1 MERKKDQ
8 VYGQLK
14 RAIMDETLP
23 PGSRL
28 PTEIRLARSLAVGQ
42 VTLRSALARLEAE
55 GLVERIRSRG
65 TFVTE
70 RSRRRTFL
78 LIQPDGTE
86 TLETPSR
93 YIASGLEE
101 EAEKRAVTLEVCPES
116 LFVSFTPEERREVVR
131 TRSISGVILETGHRR
146 IPEKVVSAVREL
158 DLPTVIP
165 HGLRGDAASGFFVLR
180 TDEKKAF
187 SDAFLYLARQGH
199 RRIGSLFLQMPEE
212 NPGELRGFSR
222 EELCA
227 FLASKG
233 LVPACRYIAVVPNS
247 ADAIREQLAA
257 WFASS
262 EPPTAILCHSDRIA
276 MRVYGILR
284 QLDLRVPD
292 DVSVMGYSN
301 YPGSQLLTPPLTT
314 IDTRLRECARLAIG
328 KLFDSEDWFAD
339 RSAPREDF
347 TPCLLVERG
356 SVARCGKEEV

>member
-93 YIASGLEE
+93 YIAAGLEE
-101 EAEKRAVTLEVCPES
+101 EAEKRSVTLEVCPES
-116 LFVSFTPEERREVVR
+116 LFVAFTPGERREVVR

-146 IPEKVVSAVREL
+146 IPPNVAAAVREL
-158 DLPTVIP
+158 GLPTVIP
-165 HGLRGDAASGFFVLR
+165 HGLRGDASAGFFVLR

-187 SDAFLYLARQGH
+187 SNAFLYLKKHGH
-199 RRIGSLFLQMPEE
+199 RRIASLFLQMPEE

-222 EELCA
+222 GELDA
-227 FLASKG
+227 FLASNG
-233 LVPACRYIAVVPNS
+233 LASARRYIAAVPNVRE
-247 ADAIREQLAA
+247 AIREQIAA
-257 WFASS
+257 WFGSS

-284 QLDLRVPD
+284 EMALRVPD

-301 YPGSQLLTPPLTT
+301 YPGGQLLTPPLTT
-314 IDTRLRECARLAIG
+314 VDTRLRECARLAIG
-328 KLFDSEDWFAD
+328 KLFESGNWFAD
-339 RSAPREDF
+339 ASAPREAF
-347 TPCLLVERG
+347 TPCLLIERG
-356 SVARCGKEEV
+356 SVAGPGKDNG

>member
-28 PTEIRLARSLAVGQ
+28 PTEIRLAKSLEVGQ

-101 EAEKRAVTLEVCPES
+101 ESEKRSVTLEVCPAS
-116 LFVSFTPEERREVVR
+116 LFVSFTPGERREVVR

-146 IPEKVVSAVREL
+146 IPEKVAAAVREL

-165 HGLRGDAASGFFVLR
+165 HGLRGDVSSGFFVLR

-187 SDAFLYLARQGH
+187 SDAYLYLAKHGH
-199 RRIGSLFLQMPEE
+199 RRIGSLFLQILEE
-212 NPGELRGFSR
+212 DPGELRGFSL
-222 EELCA
+222 EELRA

-233 LVPACRYIAVVPNS
+233 LSAACRYIAAEPNLPEALRARVAS
-247 ADAIREQLAA
+247 
-257 WFASS
+257 WFASA

-284 QLDLRVPD
+284 DLKLRVPG

-314 IDTRLRECARLAIG
+314 IDTQLRECARLAIG
-328 KLFDSEDWFAD
+328 KLFSSGDWFHKTAA
-339 RSAPREDF
+339 SREDF

-356 SVARCGKEEV
+356 SVSRCGGGKV